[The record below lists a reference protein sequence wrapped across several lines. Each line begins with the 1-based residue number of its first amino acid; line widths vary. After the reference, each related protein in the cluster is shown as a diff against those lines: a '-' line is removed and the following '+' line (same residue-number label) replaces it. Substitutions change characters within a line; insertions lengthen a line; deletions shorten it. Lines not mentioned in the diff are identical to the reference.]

1 MYKKILLVTTIITT
15 SSQTIADN
23 LYLKLAANMNFP
35 LNNQFTINQTNI
47 DLKTE
52 NYFGGSGALG
62 YKITDNISIEA
73 GIDYINAIKYKSDVP
88 SGKLN
93 NNSPTVKMDIIVPK
107 ISLFYNHNLNETIGF
122 YVGGGIGATIPSS
135 LQLHLHEQD
144 EKKIKPTSETTF
156 YGSGDIGMM
165 FHMKQ
170 ISFDIG
176 YSFGYYGKVYKEL
189 KDDTIIHTAKVGIRY
204 HF

>member
-47 DLKTE
+47 DKKTE

-88 SGKLN
+88 NGKLKK
-93 NNSPTVKMDIIVPK
+93 NSPTLEMDIIVPK
-107 ISLFYNHNLNETIGF
+107 ISIYYNFDFNKNMGF
-122 YVGGGIGATIPSS
+122 YVGGGAGATMPS
-135 LQLHLHEQD
+135 L
-144 EKKIKPTSETTF
+144 KIYLGDKVNNAKTPTSKTTF
-156 YGSGDIGMM
+156 HGSGDIGMM
-165 FHMKQ
+165 FHMNK

-176 YSFGYYGKVYKEL
+176 YSFGYYGKVYRKL